1 MKSTIQIMKKNI
13 EINKSEIIAQ
23 LNTFEDDIVFLSGSL
38 VEEMVN
44 PLAKGM
50 GNRLSDIDC
59 YVMTDSLKDV
69 EIKAS
74 DFEYNNIKRK
84 IELIKK
90 TTLDVKVYSK
100 FVIQDYVEQINK
112 LDFNINQRAA
122 NWLKVNNNSISI
134 WEINSFIHR
143 ILNSIPIQNEI
154 EYNQIKANISTDNFM
169 RYNLLMSTNE
179 VDTYFDDVIG
189 NLEVCEHEVAMLV
202 AHEMLIVAMRA
213 YLFNS
218 RESVDRNKWVPVKLK
233 NLSKKNGEAEAIYNS
248 FTRLL
253 FASRGLS
260 ADEQKSNIEEI
271 IKFVNNV
278 LNLFEG

>member
-1 MKSTIQIMKKNI
+1 VKSTIQIMKKNI

>member
-1 MKSTIQIMKKNI
+1 MKKNI